1 MTKLDATEV
10 YNKFD
15 PSNMIGRIGELPQ
28 QCRKAWQSAL
38 DIPLPSD
45 YCNVDKVIIL
55 GMGGSAIGGDLVQ
68 TMTSEKGN
76 ISVQVNR
83 DYNLPQS
90 VDENTLVIASSYSGN
105 TEETLSAFS
114 QALQTPAKKLAITT
128 GGRLQALSAEK
139 GIPVYTFHYDA
150 EPRAAFGYSFFS
162 LLAIFR
168 KLGFIAL
175 EEREVDETIMVLE
188 KLSNEFD
195 KGASLH
201 GNQAKQLATRLW
213 GHLVVVY
220 GAGILSKVA
229 YRWKTQLNE
238 CSKVWAFAEYFPE
251 LNHNA
256 VVGYR
261 FPSWLNQKAFV
272 VMLYSPS
279 LYSRILS
286 RYEATGELLKDAGVT
301 HELVEAKGKS
311 PLSQMM
317 SAVILGDYVSY
328 YLALLNDIDPS
339 PVTAIDYLK
348 ARLAEADTY

>member
-114 QALQTPAKKLAITT
+114 QALQTYKP
-128 GGRLQALSAEK
+128 
-139 GIPVYTFHYDA
+139 
-150 EPRAAFGYSFFS
+150 S
-162 LLAIFR
+162 LR
-168 KLGFIAL
+168 
-175 EEREVDETIMVLE
+175 R
-188 KLSNEFD
+188 
-195 KGASLH
+195 
-201 GNQAKQLATRLW
+201 
-213 GHLVVVY
+213 
-220 GAGILSKVA
+220 
-229 YRWKTQLNE
+229 
-238 CSKVWAFAEYFPE
+238 
-251 LNHNA
+251 
-256 VVGYR
+256 
-261 FPSWLNQKAFV
+261 KAFP
-272 VMLYSPS
+272 YIPS
-279 LYSRILS
+279 
-286 RYEATGELLKDAGVT
+286 T
-301 HELVEAKGKS
+301 
-311 PLSQMM
+311 MM
-317 SAVILGDYVSY
+317 RSHAP
-328 YLALLNDIDPS
+328 PS
-339 PVTAIDYLK
+339 DTAFF
-348 ARLAEADTY
+348 RS

>member
-1 MTKLDATEV
+1 MSSLDTAEV

-15 PSNMIGRIGELPQ
+15 PSNMIGRISELPQ
-28 QCRKAWQSAL
+28 QCKKAWQSAL

-45 YCNVDKVIIL
+45 YCNVDQVIIL
-55 GMGGSAIGGDLVQ
+55 GMGGSAIGGDMVQ
-68 TMTSEKGN
+68 TMTLEKSN
-76 ISVQVNR
+76 ISVLVNR
-83 DYNLPQS
+83 DYNLPKS
-90 VDENTLVIASSYSGN
+90 VDDHTLVIASSYSGN

-114 QALQTPAKKLAITT
+114 QAIPTPAKKLAITT
-128 GGRLQALSAEK
+128 GGRLQAFSVEK

-168 KLGFIAL
+168 KLGFLAL
-175 EEREVDETIMVLE
+175 DENEVDETITVLE
-188 KLSNEFD
+188 KLTNEFD
-195 KGASLH
+195 KGASLRV
-201 GNQAKQLATRLW
+201 NQAKQLATRLW
-213 GHLVVVY
+213 GHLVVIY
-220 GAGILSKVA
+220 GAGTLSKVA

-261 FPSWLNQKAFV
+261 FPSWLNHKTFV
-272 VMLYSPS
+272 VMLYSSS
-279 LYSRILS
+279 LHSRILS

-301 HELVEAKGKS
+301 YELVEAKGNS

-317 SAVILGDYVSY
+317 SSVILGDYVSY
-328 YLALLNDIDPS
+328 YLALLNNVDPS
-339 PVTAIDYLK
+339 PVAAIDFLK
-348 ARLAEADTY
+348 GRLTEAETN